1 MALQSRCTHCISGS
15 CRSLQLCVRRSC
27 QHSFM
32 QTMHHHKGQM
42 SSERPIERSAEMR
55 GGRRGPKSLYQH
67 WTARA
72 DDAQTQHSELAR
84 DVYTQHT
91 FTYWGILFRSFA
103 RKDTP
108 TIAKIW
114 LVGRCF
120 WISVA
125 HYPIQHEVHS
135 NGIVECFVQCVSNTG
150 DVHGGHACKP
160 SKLLSCAF
168 CRKIG

>member
-125 HYPIQHEVHS
+125 HYLNMKCIPTALLNVLC
-135 NGIVECFVQCVSNTG
+135 NVSATQGTYMG
-150 DVHGGHACKP
+150 DTLVNRP
-160 SKLLSCAF
+160 SFFRARV